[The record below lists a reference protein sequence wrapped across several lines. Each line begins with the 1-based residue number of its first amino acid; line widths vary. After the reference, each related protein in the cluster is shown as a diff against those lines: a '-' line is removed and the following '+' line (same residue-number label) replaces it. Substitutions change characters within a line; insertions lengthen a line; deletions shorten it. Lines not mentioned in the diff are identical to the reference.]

1 MDYIFEYSIDSNVH
15 NIAWRCDMKNYI
27 FVAVNRTKWNRKRKY
42 FHSTPKKFLKTL
54 PKYVFKCYTTCTSDL
69 KQCAKEVKLMAD
81 IFDFANFFI
90 DLSLHNEEDP
100 MTNLRLNKL
109 LYFAQGC
116 SLAKRNK
123 PLFDDDIQ
131 AWTYGPVIPAVY
143 HCFKSYKKEPI
154 DRVYRS
160 YDPSV
165 FSDEEFDLLLDV
177 AREFGKFTSPTLVN
191 ISHSHSGP
199 WHKVF
204 DNNPGGEIKKE
215 DIKKY
220 FQTDLSAQLQTPMLD
235 NADII
240 HGKRDK
246 NGYLVLPKELD
257 DDWIV

>member
-1 MDYIFEYSIDSNVH
+1 
-15 NIAWRCDMKNYI
+15 MKTYV
-27 FVAVNRTKWNRKRKY
+27 FVAVNKDKWRKKRKN
-42 FHSTPKKFLKTL
+42 FRFLKAKCFKTL
-54 PKYVFKCYTTCTSDL
+54 PKCEFKCYTANTSGPV
-69 KQCAKEVKLMAD
+69 QRAKEVRLMAD

-123 PLFDDDIQ
+123 PLFDDDIE
-131 AWTYGPVIPAVY
+131 AWTYGPVVPAIY
-143 HCFKSYKKEPI
+143 HCFKSYKGDPI
-154 DRVYRS
+154 DCVYQS
-160 YDPSV
+160 YDSTV
-165 FSDEEFDLLLDV
+165 FTDEEFDLLLDV

-204 DNNPGGEIKKE
+204 ESNPGGEIKKE

-220 FQTDLSAQLQTPMLD
+220 FQTNLSPELQTPMLNNTD
-235 NADII
+235 VIQ
-240 HGKRDK
+240 GKRDE
-246 NGYLVLPKELD
+246 NGCLVLPKELD
-257 DDWIV
+257 NDWTI